1 MEALLIEGLN
11 TYIRYHDLPGD
22 EPALVFIHGLGSAS
36 SSWFPRILR
45 HSLLAARRAVLVDL
59 LGFGFSDRPSKF
71 RYSMEDHADTV
82 ASLLDHLNLKRCA
95 VIGHSMGGSIAIVL
109 ATTRPDL
116 VSNLIVAE
124 GNLDPGP
131 GGVSGPVT
139 AQTEEQFMKN
149 GYAAFLRGVI
159 SEGWVDY
166 AGTVQASDPRAMH
179 RSAVSLIAE
188 RHPTFR
194 EQLLA
199 LSIPRTFIFG
209 EASLAK
215 ASLAKASLGEKNI
228 THPDVQR
235 LSNDRIRVEIVE
247 NAGHDMMSD
256 NPDGFAQAIAKSF

>member
-1 MEALLIEGLN
+1 MEAFFIPKCN
-11 TYIRYHDLPGD
+11 SYMRYHDLPG
-22 EPALVFIHGLGSAS
+22 EGNTLIFIHGLGAAS
-36 SSWFPRILR
+36 SSCFPRIAHHPCLVGHR
-45 HSLLAARRAVLVDL
+45 FLLVDL

-109 ATTRPDL
+109 VTTRPDL

-159 SEGWVDY
+159 SEGWTDY
-166 AGTVQASDPRAMH
+166 AGTVQASDRRAMH

-199 LSIPRTFIFG
+199 LSIPRTFVF
-209 EASLAK
+209 
-215 ASLAKASLGEKNI
+215 GEKNI
-228 THPDVQR
+228 VHPDVQR

-247 NAGHDMMSD
+247 NAGHDMMAD
-256 NPDGFAQAIAKSF
+256 NPDGFAQAIAKSLPPQGLDR